1 MIEEITAIVTAIATS
16 LTVILLFFRKE
27 KDFLEKCKKEI
38 KDIKNSSK
46 ETRNFFKKKKKR
58 KSKLVLMGSY
68 KLMVLDQEVGFHHQN
83 HRCDI

>member
-1 MIEEITAIVTAIATS
+1 MIKEITAIVTAIATS

-46 ETRNFFKKKKKR
+46 ETRNFF
-58 KSKLVLMGSY
+58 
-68 KLMVLDQEVGFHHQN
+68 
-83 HRCDI
+83 